1 MQVNYRNRQI
11 EKICTNASDAIKKY
25 GNRTAGLIHQ
35 RVDEIGAA
43 DSVETLVQYGI
54 GRWHQ
59 LVGDR
64 KGQFA
69 MDLVHP
75 LRLVFEVIR
84 DEIQIAEIQEI
95 VDYH

>member
-25 GNRTAGLIHQ
+25 GNPTAGLIHQ

-54 GRWHQ
+54 GRCHQ

-64 KGQFA
+64 KGNLQWTWYILCDWYLKSLGMRF
-69 MDLVHP
+69 
-75 LRLVFEVIR
+75 R
-84 DEIQIAEIQEI
+84 
-95 VDYH
+95 